1 MVSLAGFE
9 MAEMAK
15 NCNEHVND
23 NYAHILCMKF
33 SNYVRFDVNVHNG
46 YVCGGAFDQ
55 VIL

>member
-33 SNYVRFDVNVHNG
+33 SNYVRFDVNVHNV
-46 YVCGGAFDQ
+46 YVSWWG
-55 VIL
+55 I